1 MRKFL
6 KLIQENKPGIS
17 YIIDIKDTDDN
28 LLGSA
33 AIPGHTNTSF
43 YEEFA
48 NYLKNVHEAEV
59 VGVNTE
65 RPEIPA
71 EDYEIKSGEAG
82 YDVDKEVAKM
92 AQRAKS
98 GVAGLAG
105 KVLGTK
111 AQKAKKLMKDRENIV
126 VKAFDLF
133 DQDTKNLKQAVQDAA
148 KSPTTP

>member
-33 AIPGHTNTSF
+33 AIPGPTNTSF

-48 NYLKNVHEAEV
+48 NYLENVHGAEV

-65 RPEIPA
+65 SPI
-71 EDYEIKSGEAG
+71 EDNEMLQAQAEAG
-82 YDVDKEVAKM
+82 NPMAAQAIADREEAIQSLAAAYQQETEQIVA
-92 AQRAKS
+92 AAGDIQS
-98 GVAGLAG
+98 GVV
-105 KVLGTK
+105 KV
-111 AQKAKKLMKDRENIV
+111 
-126 VKAFDLF
+126 
-133 DQDTKNLKQAVQDAA
+133 
-148 KSPTTP
+148 

>member
-33 AIPGHTNTSF
+33 AIPGPTNTSF

-48 NYLKNVHEAEV
+48 NYLENVHGAEV

-65 RPEIPA
+65 RPVEDQEDPVEAMAQTNPEAAELVKDRMETEGEIFQTYA
-71 EDYEIKSGEAG
+71 NDTAMLKQMA
-82 YDVDKEVAKM
+82 AKM
-92 AQRAKS
+92 
-98 GVAGLAG
+98 
-105 KVLGTK
+105 
-111 AQKAKKLMKDRENIV
+111 
-126 VKAFDLF
+126 
-133 DQDTKNLKQAVQDAA
+133 
-148 KSPTTP
+148 

>member
-33 AIPGHTNTSF
+33 AIPGPTNTSF

-48 NYLKNVHEAEV
+48 NYLENVHGAEV

-65 RPEIPA
+65 RPVEDQEGPVEAMAQANPEAA
-71 EDYEIKSGEAG
+71 ELVKDRMETEGGILQAYADETAMLKQMA
-82 YDVDKEVAKM
+82 AKM
-92 AQRAKS
+92 
-98 GVAGLAG
+98 
-105 KVLGTK
+105 
-111 AQKAKKLMKDRENIV
+111 
-126 VKAFDLF
+126 
-133 DQDTKNLKQAVQDAA
+133 
-148 KSPTTP
+148 

>member
-33 AIPGHTNTSF
+33 AIPGPTNTSF

-48 NYLKNVHEAEV
+48 NYLENVHGAEV

-65 RPEIPA
+65 SPI
-71 EDYEIKSGEAG
+71 EDNEMLQAQAEAG
-82 YDVDKEVAKM
+82 NPMAAQAIADREEAIQALAAAYQQETEQIVA
-92 AQRAKS
+92 AAGDIQS
-98 GVAGLAG
+98 GVV
-105 KVLGTK
+105 KV
-111 AQKAKKLMKDRENIV
+111 
-126 VKAFDLF
+126 
-133 DQDTKNLKQAVQDAA
+133 
-148 KSPTTP
+148 

>member
-33 AIPGHTNTSF
+33 AIPGPTNTSF

-48 NYLKNVHEAEV
+48 NYLENVHGAEV

-65 RPEIPA
+65 RPV
-71 EDYEIKSGEAG
+71 EDQEGPVEA
-82 YDVDKEVAKM
+82 M
-92 AQRAKS
+92 AQTDPAA
-98 GVAGLAG
+98 AGL
-105 KVLGTK
+105 
-111 AQKAKKLMKDRENIV
+111 
-126 VKAFDLF
+126 
-133 DQDTKNLKQAVQDAA
+133 VQDRMAA
-148 KSPTTP
+148 EGEVFQKYADETSQIKQMASQM